1 MKIGK
6 VCSTITVSTN
16 APEILEGF
24 SMNRVLGRLAA
35 LVVAIMLLASVCAS
49 GEGSI
54 STTVVMRVSR
64 MAQNAVVKAGEDLS
78 IEVGIDGVEP
88 AQYQWY
94 FNDVPIEG
102 ANQKVFNIV
111 NAKPENTGVYRMD
124 AFDANGKMLV
134 SMDIAARVL
143 EDTVPQAGDRSMPV
157 AVAFTAILLC
167 SGALV
172 FLLKRRSRA

>member
-1 MKIGK
+1 
-6 VCSTITVSTN
+6 
-16 APEILEGF
+16 
-24 SMNRVLGRLAA
+24 MNRVLSRLAV
-35 LVVAIMLLASVCAS
+35 LLMAIMLLVSVCAYTES
-49 GEGSI
+49 SI

-64 MAQNAVVKAGEDLS
+64 MTQNAVVKAGEDLT

-157 AVAFTAILLC
+157 GVAFAAILLC

-172 FLLKRRSRA
+172 ILLRRRARA

>member
-1 MKIGK
+1 MKFGHL
-6 VCSTITVSTN
+6 CSKITITTN
-16 APEILEGF
+16 APEALEGF

-35 LVVAIMLLASVCAS
+35 LLIAIMLLASVCAWS
-49 GEGSI
+49 EGSI

-64 MAQNAVVKAGEDLS
+64 MTQNAVVKAGEDLT

-94 FNDVPIEG
+94 FNDVPIDG
-102 ANQKVFNIV
+102 ADQKVYNIV
-111 NAKPENTGVYRMD
+111 NAKPEDTGVYRMD

-143 EDTVPQAGDRSMPV
+143 EDTVPQAGDSSMPV
-157 AVAFTAILLC
+157 GIAFAAIALCGGLLAILL
-167 SGALV
+167 
-172 FLLKRRSRA
+172 RRRARA

>member
-1 MKIGK
+1 M
-6 VCSTITVSTN
+6 T
-16 APEILEGF
+16 
-24 SMNRVLGRLAA
+24 
-35 LVVAIMLLASVCAS
+35 
-49 GEGSI
+49 
-54 STTVVMRVSR
+54 
-64 MAQNAVVKAGEDLS
+64 QNAVVKAGEDLS

-88 AQYQWY
+88 VQYQWY
-94 FNDVPIEG
+94 FNDVPIES

-157 AVAFTAILLC
+157 AVAFAAILLC

-172 FLLKRRSRA
+172 FLMKRRSRA